1 MFGITLAI
9 LLLMHT
15 YMACTSTTT
24 YEFLKLEKLSYLE
37 GFYEFSCPFSE
48 GDASRSPS
56 HFVSMCS
63 SSP

>member
-48 GDASRSPS
+48 GE
-56 HFVSMCS
+56 
-63 SSP
+63 